1 MSTHFPQV
9 RRTAADSQGVSSSGA
24 PPEGVDVQA
33 CLRELSGLLWR
44 ERVALDR
51 LADAL
56 VRNKDEV
63 ECEGLLRSVSALEL
77 HRAIAAREAA
87 LELGLTGDP
96 TLAELARSAPLGW
109 ADVLA
114 SHRRAL
120 VDLTTE
126 VGHLLRRR
134 SEEED
139 GVEIDLRAG
148 EGANPVTRQPPA
160 VQRSLREFL
169 A

>member
-1 MSTHFPQV
+1 MQS
-9 RRTAADSQGVSSSGA
+9 
-24 PPEGVDVQA
+24 

-51 LADAL
+51 LADHL
-56 VRNKDEV
+56 VAGDPDDEAD
-63 ECEGLLRSVSALEL
+63 GLYQSISALEL

-87 LELGLTGDP
+87 VEMGVEGEP
-96 TLAELARSAPLGW
+96 TLERLVDAAPLGW

-120 VDLTTE
+120 SDLTNE
-126 VGHLLRRR
+126 VTHLVRRPAGDADVEPAHAPPLRPTLRR
-134 SEEED
+134 S
-139 GVEIDLRAG
+139 G
-148 EGANPVTRQPPA
+148 

>member
-1 MSTHFPQV
+1 MPCTG
-9 RRTAADSQGVSSSGA
+9 ADHKGVTSGA

-56 VRNKDEV
+56 VGGKGEAEWD
-63 ECEGLLRSVSALEL
+63 GLLRSVSALEL
-77 HRAIAAREAA
+77 HRAISAREAA
-87 LELGLTGDP
+87 FELGMDGEP
-96 TLAELARSAPLGW
+96 TLAELVASAPLGW

-126 VGHLLRRR
+126 VGHLLRRPA
-134 SEEED
+134 E
-139 GVEIDLRAG
+139 VEIDLTGDGGTPMR
-148 EGANPVTRQPPA
+148 RPPT
-160 VQRSLREFL
+160 VQRSLRDFL

>member
-1 MSTHFPQV
+1 M
-9 RRTAADSQGVSSSGA
+9 
-24 PPEGVDVQA
+24 QA

-56 VRNKDEV
+56 VRGKDEAD
-63 ECEGLLRSVSALEL
+63 CDGLLRSVSALEL
-77 HRAIAAREAA
+77 HRAISAREAA
-87 LELGLTGDP
+87 IELGMSGDP
-96 TLAELARSAPLGW
+96 TLAELAASAPPGW

-120 VDLTTE
+120 VDLTSE
-126 VGHLLRRR
+126 VGHLLRRPA
-134 SEEED
+134 E
-139 GVEIDLRAG
+139 VEIDLRGDRDTAT
-148 EGANPVTRQPPA
+148 ARRSPT
-160 VQRSLREFL
+160 VQRSLRDFL

>member
-1 MSTHFPQV
+1 MQS
-9 RRTAADSQGVSSSGA
+9 
-24 PPEGVDVQA
+24 

-51 LADAL
+51 LADHLVEGDAEADGDVDAL
-56 VRNKDEV
+56 YH
-63 ECEGLLRSVSALEL
+63 SISALEL

-87 LELGLTGDP
+87 LELGVDGEP
-96 TLAELARSAPLGW
+96 TLQHLVRTAPLGW

-120 VDLTTE
+120 VDLTNE
-126 VGHLLRRR
+126 VTHLVRRGA
-134 SEEED
+134 D
-139 GVEIDLRAG
+139 GDVSTSVR
-148 EGANPVTRQPPA
+148 RQG

-169 A
+169 S

>member
-1 MSTHFPQV
+1 M
-9 RRTAADSQGVSSSGA
+9 SSGA

-56 VRNKDEV
+56 VRGKEYE
-63 ECEGLLRSVSALEL
+63 ECDGLLRSVSALEL
-77 HRAIAAREAA
+77 HRAISAREAA
-87 LELGLTGDP
+87 IELGVTGEP
-96 TLAELARSAPLGW
+96 TLAELAASAPLGW

-120 VDLTTE
+120 LDLTTE
-126 VGHLLRRR
+126 VAHLLRRPA
-134 SEEED
+134 E
-139 GVEIDLRAG
+139 VEIDLTSSGNGDDGRLH
-148 EGANPVTRQPPA
+148 RPPT
-160 VQRSLREFL
+160 VQRSLRDFL

>member
-1 MSTHFPQV
+1 M
-9 RRTAADSQGVSSSGA
+9 SSGA

-56 VRNKDEV
+56 VGGEGDRNEE
-63 ECEGLLRSVSALEL
+63 ECDGLLRSVSALEL
-77 HRAIAAREAA
+77 HRAISAREAA
-87 LELGLTGDP
+87 IELGMTGDP
-96 TLAELARSAPLGW
+96 TLAELAASAPLGW

-120 VDLTTE
+120 LDLTTE
-126 VGHLLRRR
+126 VGHLLRRPA
-134 SEEED
+134 E
-139 GVEIDLRAG
+139 VEIDLRSNGDTHMSA
-148 EGANPVTRQPPA
+148 VSRPPT

-169 A
+169 S

>member
-1 MSTHFPQV
+1 M
-9 RRTAADSQGVSSSGA
+9 SSGA

-56 VRNKDEV
+56 VRGKEDE
-63 ECEGLLRSVSALEL
+63 ECDGLLRSVSALEL
-77 HRAIAAREAA
+77 HRAISAREAA
-87 LELGLTGDP
+87 IELGMTGDP
-96 TLAELARSAPLGW
+96 TLAELAASAPLGW

-126 VGHLLRRR
+126 VGHLLRRPA
-134 SEEED
+134 E
-139 GVEIDLRAG
+139 VEIDLRG
-148 EGANPVTRQPPA
+148 GGDTVRKSPA
-160 VQRSLREFL
+160 VQRSLRDFL

>member
-1 MSTHFPQV
+1 MT
-9 RRTAADSQGVSSSGA
+9 SGA

-33 CLRELSGLLWR
+33 CLRDLSGLLWR

-56 VRNKDEV
+56 IAGEDES
-63 ECEGLLRSVSALEL
+63 EWDGLLRSVSALEL

-87 LELGLTGDP
+87 LELGMNGEP
-96 TLAELARSAPLGW
+96 TLAELAEGAPLGW

-120 VDLTTE
+120 LDLTTE
-126 VGHLLRRR
+126 VVHLLRRP
-134 SEEED
+134 SENVD
-139 GVEIDLRAG
+139 IDIDLRG
-148 EGANPVTRQPPA
+148 EASTTASRPPT
-160 VQRSLREFL
+160 VQRSLRDFL

>member
-1 MSTHFPQV
+1 MT
-9 RRTAADSQGVSSSGA
+9 GGA
-24 PPEGVDVQA
+24 PPEGIELQT

-51 LADAL
+51 LADHL
-56 VRNKDEV
+56 VAGDDDTSV
-63 ECEGLLRSVSALEL
+63 DGLYHSISALEL
-77 HRAIAAREAA
+77 HRAIASREAA
-87 LELGLTGDP
+87 VELGVDGEP
-96 TLAELARSAPLGW
+96 TLGELMDAAPLGW

-120 VDLTTE
+120 VDLTNE
-126 VGHLLRRR
+126 VTHLVRRPTVDVR
-134 SEEED
+134 ELED
-139 GVEIDLRAG
+139 TVDLRPNG
-148 EGANPVTRQPPA
+148 VRRNG